1 MGQSLYE
8 KFAKIEQPKILS
20 QTKTFEEAITS
31 IKEFKSI
38 FSAEYVEWAEEV
50 VAKIF
55 NRTYS
60 EVRDAVD
67 GVEPWISIAGMY
79 SK

>member
-1 MGQSLYE
+1 MGKSLYE
-8 KFAKIEQPKILS
+8 KFADVEQPKILS

-38 FSAEYVEWAEEV
+38 FSAEYVDWAEEV
-50 VAKIF
+50 VAKVF

-67 GVEPWISIAGMY
+67 GVEPWISISGMY